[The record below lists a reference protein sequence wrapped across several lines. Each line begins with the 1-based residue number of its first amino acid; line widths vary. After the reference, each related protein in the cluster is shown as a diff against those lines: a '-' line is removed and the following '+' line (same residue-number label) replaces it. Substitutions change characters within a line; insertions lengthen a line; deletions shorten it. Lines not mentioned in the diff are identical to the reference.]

1 MPAELAVWLYCV
13 ARAGDPLPDGL
24 PGVDATHPV
33 ERIERDGLAAL
44 VSRVPLDE
52 FGEEA
57 LKRNL
62 NDLGWLERVARGHEA
77 VLERALERATIVPV
91 RLCTIFGDERG
102 ALELLEERRAALTA
116 ALDALAGRS
125 EWSVKLL
132 VDPVSLAAAAESE
145 QAEDAGGAAAAGSGA
160 EYMLRRRR
168 ERELRELADRLARGL
183 AEDVHARVRERA
195 ADAVLNAPQNREL
208 SGHAGD
214 MLLNGAYLVDEA
226 EVEPLRALVAELQHR
241 HAALGAR
248 VELSG
253 PFPPYNFVERPQ
265 PAPA

>member
-1 MPAELAVWLYCV
+1 MPAELALWLYCV
-13 ARAGDPLPDGL
+13 ARVGDPLPDRL
-24 PGVDATHPV
+24 PGVDASHAV

-62 NDLGWLERVARGHEA
+62 NDLGWLERIARGHEA

-91 RLCTIFGDERG
+91 RLCTIFADERG
-102 ALELLEERRAALTA
+102 ALEMLEQRREALTA
-116 ALDALAGRS
+116 TLDALAGRS

-132 VDPVSLAAAAESE
+132 VDPEALAAAAA
-145 QAEDAGGAAAAGSGA
+145 AELPDDAGGAAEPGSGA
-160 EYMLRRRR
+160 AYMLKRRR

-195 ADAVLNAPQNREL
+195 TDVVLNAPQNREL

-214 MLLNGAYLVDEA
+214 MILNGAYLVDEG
-226 EVEPLRALVAELQHR
+226 EVGRLRELVAELQDR
-241 HAALGAR
+241 HAVLGAR
-248 VELSG
+248 VELNG
-253 PFPPYNFVERPQ
+253 PVPPYNFVERSQ